1 MDSPVDGR
9 ASITDDDDD
18 NDDFALLDEVVPTV
32 EVVAVAVPAVAFNV
46 LPKG

>member
-1 MDSPVDGR
+1 MDVPADGS
-9 ASITDDDDD
+9 ASIIDDDD
-18 NDDFALLDEVVPTV
+18 NDDFAPLDEVVPTV

>member
-9 ASITDDDDD
+9 ASITDDDD
-18 NDDFALLDEVVPTV
+18 VPTV
-32 EVVAVAVPAVAFNV
+32 EVVAVAVMALAFNV